1 MFFWDQRSFLVV
13 YILYVLDWY
22 GIPSGTMVTA
32 PVRFEFPGQWQIV
45 PDVVLT
51 ETESSKLEH
60 IVKVYTRRCHVFAS
74 ACMMCYY
81 RKMSQMLSLILR
93 SGEAKK
99 IMGLRGL
106 MVKPAPGY
114 CWGTNPRKRSNRFM
128 NNYKA

>member
-1 MFFWDQRSFLVV
+1 MFFFGTSDLFLLC
-13 YILYVLDWY
+13 IYVLDWY

-60 IVKVYTRRCHVFAS
+60 IVKVYTRPYRVFAS

-81 RKMSQMLSLILR
+81 RKMWQMLSLIPR

-99 IMGLRGL
+99 
-106 MVKPAPGY
+106 
-114 CWGTNPRKRSNRFM
+114 
-128 NNYKA
+128 